1 MGAMGQSCS
10 ACSALRVV
18 GPALYKITRVRDG
31 LRWRTVIVPVVARD
45 AGCAGDRMC
54 GPCALARSAAAPSS
68 SSVEMA
74 AAPSMSRDPAGWL
87 AAWRET
93 MRGKKSAGLSPTPDA
108 SFDDSFTDPSGTS
121 EETAERLR
129 NYDTRYQ
136 AATTQAERDAIQR
149 DWTRLG
155 DAEKRRIA
163 TQIAARAT
171 SDAAARARLV
181 TVALTQG
188 FAAFNRILDG
198 EYGIVIARIN
208 AQRDVELARLNAR
221 GESER
226 LLLQQGMQPLQATVS
241 TDASGSGMLA
251 AAALVAL
258 VLVLKK

>member
-1 MGAMGQSCS
+1 MGSSCS
-10 ACSALRVV
+10 ACAALRVV
-18 GPALYKITRVRDG
+18 GPALYRITTVRDG
-31 LRWRTVIVPVVARD
+31 LRWRTIIVPVVPRD

-54 GPCALARSAAAPSS
+54 GPCALAKSAAAPSS
-68 SSVEMA
+68 SVSMA

-87 AAWRET
+87 AAWREA
-93 MRGKKSAGLSPTPDA
+93 MRGKPAGLTPDA
-108 SFDDSFTDPSGTS
+108 SFDSDTSFSDPSGTS
-121 EETAERLR
+121 EETAQRLR
-129 NYDTRYQ
+129 DYDTRYQ

-171 SDAAARARLV
+171 NDAAARARLV

-208 AQRDVELARLNAR
+208 AQRDVELARINAR
-221 GESER
+221 GDSER
-226 LLLQQGMQPLQATVS
+226 LLLQQGLTSNQPLQASVS
-241 TDASGSGMLA
+241 TDASGNGLLA
-251 AAALVAL
+251 AGALLAL
-258 VLVLKK
+258 VLLSRK